1 MQAEG
6 YGKESAKFEI
16 GYKSIMVGSA
26 GSAAKTAHSLHS
38 IVAEDVVDMEI
49 KTVAVVGDYRTKA
62 SVAVSII
69 ERPFD
74 SEI

>member
-1 MQAEG
+1 
-6 YGKESAKFEI
+6 
-16 GYKSIMVGSA
+16 MVGSA